1 MSGTILENLSGRKLS
16 ILVAS
21 LLLCQVLC
29 FLLGGLYAPLPAG
42 HVTVLGSLCRE
53 DHARQNDTGF
63 LLYSRGAGACIPVTR
78 EEVERDSMKMA
89 NELVHV
95 FQMPLPRDLRDL
107 DYSRWQQNLIGV
119 LQVEFG
125 YDSSSEL
132 REPPREL
139 QLTIDMRLAYR
150 NKGDPDNGWK
160 LYAHGVEHRYLDCV
174 SQTVGPTETL
184 YSCDMIPLFEL
195 GALHHSFYLLNL
207 RFPLDTPRQMNLQF
221 GHMHDLTLTAIHQNG
236 GFTRIWLLLKTVLFP
251 FVVGIMIWFWR
262 RVHLLQRSPALL
274 EYMLIYLGAALT
286 FLNLPL
292 EYLSLV
298 FEMPYMLLL
307 SDIRQGIFYA
317 MLLSFWLVFAG
328 EHMLIQDA
336 PNKSTIRSR
345 YWKHLS
351 AVVVGCISLFVF
363 DICERGVQLRN
374 PFYSIWTT
382 PLGAKIAMTFI
393 VLAGVSA
400 AIYFLFLCYMIWK
413 VFRNIG
419 DKRTSLPSMSQA
431 RRLHYEGLIYRFKF
445 LMLATLVCA
454 ALTVAGFVM
463 GQMAEGQ
470 WDWNDNV
477 EIQLTSAFLTGVYG
491 MWNIY
496 IFALLILYAPS
507 HKQWP
512 TMHHSDETTQ
522 SNENIVASAAS
533 EEIEFSH
540 LPSDSNPSEISSL
553 TSFTRKVAF
562 D

>member
-125 YDSSSEL
+125 YDSTSEL

-160 LYAHGVEHRYLDCV
+160 LYAHGVEHRYLDCA
-174 SQTVGPTETL
+174 SSHVGPTETL

-236 GFTRIWLLLKTVLFP
+236 GFTQIWLLLKTVLFP

-298 FEMPYMLLL
+298 YEMPYMLLL

-382 PLGAKIAMTFI
+382 PLGAKVAMTFI

-454 ALTVAGFVM
+454 ALTVAGFIM

-512 TMHHSDETTQ
+512 TMHNSDETTQ

>member
-53 DHARQNDTGF
+53 DHTRQNDTGF
-63 LLYSRGAGACIPVTR
+63 LLYSRGVGACIPVTR

-174 SQTVGPTETL
+174 TSHVGPSETL

-236 GFTRIWLLLKTVLFP
+236 GFTQIWLLLKTVLFP

-328 EHMLIQDA
+328 EHMLIQDS

-382 PLGAKIAMTFI
+382 PLGAKVAMTFI

-454 ALTVAGFVM
+454 ALTVAGFIM

-470 WDWNDNV
+470 WDWNDSV

-512 TMHHSDETTQ
+512 TMHQSDETTQ

-553 TSFTRKVAF
+553 TSFTRKAAF